1 MSTNQ
6 NSGSTV
12 PKTGPLFELPLHKEA
27 SVKHVIAVG
36 SGKGGVGKS
45 TITSILA
52 VMLARMGLTVGI
64 MDADLTGPSIPQA
77 FGLHEQARGEETTI
91 RPVRSM
97 TGIQIISMN
106 VLLDDPMKPV
116 VWRGPVIGTVIK
128 QFWSHVVWED
138 VDILLIDMPPGTGD
152 VPLTIYQSLPVK
164 GMIMVSTPQD
174 LVSVIVQ
181 KAANM
186 ADMMQVPL
194 LGLIENMSYINC
206 HHCEEVIYPFG
217 KGKALKAAAD
227 LSVPLLAELP
237 MDSSYAALVD
247 AGRIETIPG
256 MQLETAVRAILDRCG
271 LR

>member
-1 MSTNQ
+1 MSNTNGKT
-6 NSGSTV
+6 NPT
-12 PKTGPLFELPLHKEA
+12 PKSGPLFELPLHKDA

-45 TITSILA
+45 TVTSILA
-52 VMLARMGLTVGI
+52 VMLSRLGLTVGI

-77 FGLHEQARGEETTI
+77 FGIHEQARGEETTI
-91 RPVRSM
+91 RPTRSM
-97 TGIQIISMN
+97 TGIQVISMN

-128 QFWSHVVWED
+128 QFWSNVVWED

-174 LVSVIVQ
+174 LVRIIVQ

-194 LGLIENMSYINC
+194 LGLVENMSYIKC

-217 KGKALKAAAD
+217 SGKAKEAAAD
-227 LSVPLLAELP
+227 LGVPLLAEMPL
-237 MDSSYAALVD
+237 DSGYSSLVD

-256 MQLETAVRAILDRCG
+256 LQLEDAVQAILQRCG
-271 LR
+271 LA